1 MENPNLTPDQVVE
14 KINTMFGDAIEKA
27 ATKEDLT
34 KLSSEVA
41 ELKSLEIKSSEIEKA
56 VAKMEGA
63 LEAMKESAK
72 FQKEVKL
79 GSVGEQVVKG
89 YSSKLDVIKGGHNL
103 DLEVKNTTIIDD
115 YTGTRALTELEPG
128 VNGIARQVPLIQNL
142 VSRGTTSSKFVT
154 YIQQTLA
161 STASW
166 IGEGTAKLQGDLKYA
181 EVTKEVKKVAGLIK
195 VSKEMLDDLD
205 FVRSEINSDLMET
218 ITDQIEN
225 NVLNGTGVGAN
236 LEGILVNATTFA
248 AGGFAASVV
257 DANIADVLRCAIAQ
271 AETNKFMPTHIVL
284 HPRDVAKIHLTKTAQ
299 GEYTYGAFV
308 VNPLTGQPQ
317 LMSLTV
323 IPTTWMAEGT
333 FLVGDMKRDNLKFRE
348 NMNISVGYVNDDFQK
363 NFVSIL
369 CEARLV
375 NYIKANDF
383 GAFIKGNIATAIAAI
398 DKP

>member
-1 MENPNLTPDQVVE
+1 MENPNVTPEQVVE
-14 KINTMFGDAIEKA
+14 KINTMFGEAMQKA

-72 FQKEVKL
+72 FQKEEKV

-103 DLEVKNTTIIDD
+103 DLEVKATTIIDD
-115 YTGTRALTELEPG
+115 YTGTRALTELEVG
-128 VNGIARQVPLIQNL
+128 VNKIARQVPLIQNL

-166 IGEGTAKLQGDLKYA
+166 IGEGAAKLEGDLKYA

-205 FVRSEINSDLMET
+205 FVRSEINTDLMET

-271 AETNKFMPTHIVL
+271 AETNKFMPTHIIL

-317 LMSLTV
+317 MMSLTV
-323 IPTTWMAEGT
+323 VPTTWMTEGT